1 VLFSWEGGATPNW
14 RTIVGLYGDVRHGGL
29 DTDKNPQRMEVAVPI
44 AQLPFNAGE
53 LGLVVRSRADPQ
65 TLVPALRRVVNSIAP
80 SLPLFEVHT
89 MTSLIDRT
97 SDVLL
102 GRILASVLAVFGA
115 IAILLAALGLYGVIS
130 YSVTTRTF
138 EIGVRSALG
147 ADRAAVVRM
156 IMGQGARLVVTGLAV
171 GLVGAILAARVMR
184 SLLHGVSPTD
194 PVALGGTVIALLAV
208 GALGSLLPALRASRI
223 EPTEALRSQ

>member
-1 VLFSWEGGATPNW
+1 
-14 RTIVGLYGDVRHGGL
+14 
-29 DTDKNPQRMEVAVPI
+29 
-44 AQLPFNAGE
+44 
-53 LGLVVRSRADPQ
+53 
-65 TLVPALRRVVNSIAP
+65 
-80 SLPLFEVHT
+80 

-147 ADRAAVVRM
+147 ADRAVVVRM
-156 IMGQGARLVVTGLAV
+156 ILGQGGAPAGDRARGRTCRGDSH
-171 GLVGAILAARVMR
+171 GAGDAIAAARR
-184 SLLHGVSPTD
+184 FADGSGCAWRDCNSAARGWGVRQ
-194 PVALGGTVIALLAV
+194 PVARVARESNRADGGAAESVKCSTT
-208 GALGSLLPALRASRI
+208 R
-223 EPTEALRSQ
+223 

>member
-1 VLFSWEGGATPNW
+1 V
-14 RTIVGLYGDVRHGGL
+14 YGDVRHGGL
-29 DTDKNPQRMEVAVPI
+29 DTDKNPQRMELAVPI
-44 AQLPFNAGE
+44 AQLPFVMGE
-53 LGLVVRSRADPQ
+53 LGLVVRSQTDPR
-65 TLVPALRRVVNSIAP
+65 TLVPALRGVVSSVAP
-80 SLPLFEVHT
+80 TLPLFEVHT
-89 MTSLIDRT
+89 MTSLIGRT
-97 SDVLL
+97 SDVVL

-115 IAILLAALGLYGVIS
+115 IAMLLAALGLYGVIS

-156 IMGQGARLVVTGLAV
+156 IMEEGAHLVVMGLII
-171 GLVGAILAARVMR
+171 GLGGAFFAARVMR

-194 PVALGGTVIALLAV
+194 PVALGGTVVVLLVV
-208 GALGSLLPALRASRI
+208 GALGTLLPALRASRI

>member
-1 VLFSWEGGATPNW
+1 
-14 RTIVGLYGDVRHGGL
+14 
-29 DTDKNPQRMEVAVPI
+29 
-44 AQLPFNAGE
+44 
-53 LGLVVRSRADPQ
+53 
-65 TLVPALRRVVNSIAP
+65 
-80 SLPLFEVHT
+80 
-89 MTSLIDRT
+89 
-97 SDVLL
+97 
-102 GRILASVLAVFGA
+102 
-115 IAILLAALGLYGVIS
+115 
-130 YSVTTRTF
+130 
-138 EIGVRSALG
+138 
-147 ADRAAVVRM
+147 M

>member
-1 VLFSWEGGATPNW
+1 
-14 RTIVGLYGDVRHGGL
+14 
-29 DTDKNPQRMEVAVPI
+29 
-44 AQLPFNAGE
+44 
-53 LGLVVRSRADPQ
+53 
-65 TLVPALRRVVNSIAP
+65 
-80 SLPLFEVHT
+80 

-97 SDVLL
+97 SDVVL

-156 IMGQGARLVVTGLAV
+156 IMGQGGRLVVAGLVA

-194 PVALGGTVIALLAV
+194 PMVLGATVAVLILV